1 MRASTEE
8 LLRKLS
14 DKIAEIYD
22 LEFAE
27 EFTDIFEELVRRT
40 KGTSRRYWDLVKKL
54 AVIEK
59 GRDEERR
66 TRQQAEEDVEYLS
79 KELNEERCARAQAEY
94 DVERLVKER
103 DEERL
108 AREHLEYDVEYL
120 TKELIEERNQ

>member
-1 MRASTEE
+1 MRTSTEE

-14 DKIAEIYD
+14 DKIAVIYD
-22 LEFAE
+22 LELAE

-59 GRDEERR
+59 ERDWERR

-79 KELNEERCARAQAEY
+79 KELDEERVARERTEY
-94 DVERLVKER
+94 DVNWNW
-103 DEERL
+103 
-108 AREHLEYDVEYL
+108 
-120 TKELIEERNQ
+120 TRNVLRGNTLNMMWSTS